1 MKLIHKYTLDDD
13 TVKNIRMLARFEVHK
28 ETDPDYPSHSVIW
41 KEEVRRRIA
50 DTVLRIIVEQEKKK
64 LLK

>member
-1 MKLIHKYTLDDD
+1 MKPIHKYTLDDD
-13 TVKNIRMLARFEVHK
+13 TVKNIRMLARFEIHK
-28 ETDPDYPSHSVIW
+28 EIDPNCPSHSVIW

-64 LLK
+64 LLR

>member
-1 MKLIHKYTLDDD
+1 MKTIHKYTLPED
-13 TVKNIRMLARFEVHK
+13 VAKNVRMVAKFDLYMKDH
-28 ETDPDYPSHSVIW
+28 PDYPSHSVIW